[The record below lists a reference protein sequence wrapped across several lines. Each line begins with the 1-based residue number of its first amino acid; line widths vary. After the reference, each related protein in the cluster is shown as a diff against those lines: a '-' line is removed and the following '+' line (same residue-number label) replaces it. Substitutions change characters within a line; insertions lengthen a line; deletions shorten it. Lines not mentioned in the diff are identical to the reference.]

1 MAEPEETVVAV
12 PERSQSAQ
20 AQQAGQR
27 LPGAAGGRR
36 RLAAIER
43 FVSAAVFIP
52 DRRTQKELRG
62 GMVEISQRGLI
73 AYNTPQSDASAAGII
88 ESG

>member
-27 LPGAAGGRR
+27 LPGAGGRR

-88 ESG
+88 ESR